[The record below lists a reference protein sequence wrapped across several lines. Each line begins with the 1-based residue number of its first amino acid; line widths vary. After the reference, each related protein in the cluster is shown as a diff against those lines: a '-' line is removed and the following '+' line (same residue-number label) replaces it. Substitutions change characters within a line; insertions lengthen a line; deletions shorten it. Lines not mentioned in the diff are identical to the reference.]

1 MLDELAEQLFV
12 SLEPDSET
20 AARKKNLDA
29 PAVLQILRGETSM
42 SNVWYLNTSTRP
54 ARLAVLATSYGFALV
69 GRVFGNIRKNGTKS
83 LGFVIDEIDEGF
95 TPDQNWSPLTV
106 SLGRP
111 SGGRRLYKPQDDW
124 LGQLVDLVE
133 NARGAPLV
141 SAARAFVQHQLTWQA
156 EQADKAER
164 RFQIEADG
172 WVCLRCKV
180 LQPGGSSRCKTCD
193 RPIHK
198 YGVIVLLDRPVRLQ
212 EQADVLLTEPDGHER
227 EGIVVKGEGLR
238 RRWLIRLKEYG
249 RVGAGTIRPRP
260 QTAVLDAQS
269 RILSDLSRADLS
281 YAPIAQLLVEP
292 GSIAAPEIR
301 VFGNPKTS
309 LNTSQRRAVMGA
321 MNLHPGG
328 ILLVQGPPGTGK
340 TTSIV
345 EAVRE
350 ILEEIDPYARILMSS
365 HSNTAV
371 DSAQEKLGVLTDL
384 RVVRVADP
392 DKVDDKFEET
402 VVSKCDDAR
411 VYQADVVL
419 GTVNRLALCDWDDD
433 FFDWLILDEANKVRI
448 NEMLPLLRLAKRWL
462 LVGDHRQLP
471 PVVDE
476 SAAGFNG
483 DSARARVRDASFFE
497 IYWEP
502 LSSNKRLMLGEQ
514 YRMAEPIGNFVS
526 KAFYEGQ
533 LRNAAGTE
541 KLRSPLAWPFNKN
554 LTWLTLRGPE
564 ERGSSGSLSNEA
576 EILAV
581 RRVIRALR
589 KNYRGNL
596 SVAVIAM
603 YQDQVMALRDV
614 LKELN
619 LVWLEVDTV
628 DAFEGEEA
636 DVVILS
642 LVRSNEAERIGFLD
656 KAQRLNVAI
665 SRAKRLLVV
674 VGDIETVAGR
684 EGQDLYRP
692 LLEHVQEH
700 GRVAGIGA
708 LRAME
713 TGHRPKGN
721 KNGRGRAHIKR
732 RRPGRPRTR

>member
-1 MLDELAEQLFV
+1 MLDQLAEHLFV
-12 SLEPDSET
+12 SLEPDGEN
-20 AARKKNLDA
+20 AVRKKNLDA
-29 PAVLQILRGETSM
+29 TAVVQILRGETSV
-42 SNVWYLNTSTRP
+42 NNDWYLDTSTRP
-54 ARLAVLATSYGFALV
+54 VRLAVFATSYGFALV
-69 GRVFGNIRKNGTKS
+69 GRVYGNMGQNGSKS
-83 LGFVIDEIDEGF
+83 LGFAIDEVAEGF
-95 TPDQNWSPLTV
+95 APGPNWSRLTV
-106 SLGRP
+106 SFGRA
-111 SGGRRLYKPQDDW
+111 SGGRRLYKPKDDW
-124 LGQLVDLVE
+124 LRQLVDLMQKANE
-133 NARGAPLV
+133 APLFK
-141 SAARAFVQHQLTWQA
+141 AAQAFVQHQLTWQA

-180 LQPGGSSRCKTCD
+180 LQPGGSSRCKICD

-198 YGVIVLLDRPVRLQ
+198 YGISVLLDRPVRLR
-212 EQADVLLTEPDGHER
+212 EQADVLLTESNGHER
-227 EGIVVKGEGLR
+227 EGIIVKGEGLR

-249 RVGAGTIRPRP
+249 RVGTGTIRPRP

-269 RILSDLSRADLS
+269 LILGDLSRADLS

-292 GSIAAPEIR
+292 GSIDAPEIR
-301 VFGNPKTS
+301 VFGNLKTS

-371 DSAQEKLGVLTDL
+371 DSAQEKLGVLAGL
-384 RVVRVADP
+384 QVVRVADP

-411 VYQADVVL
+411 VYQAQVVL
-419 GTVNRLALCDWDDD
+419 GTVNRLALCDWADD
-433 FFDWLILDEANKVRI
+433 FFDWLILDEANKVRV
-448 NEMLPLLRLAKRWL
+448 NEMLPLLRLAQRWL

-476 SAAGFNG
+476 SAAGFDG
-483 DSARARVRDASFFE
+483 DPAKARVRDASFFE
-497 IYWEP
+497 LYWEP
-502 LSSNKRLMLGEQ
+502 LSTNKRLMLDEQ
-514 YRMAEPIGNFVS
+514 YRMAESIGNFVS
-526 KAFYEGQ
+526 KAFYEGR

-564 ERGSSGSLSNEA
+564 ERGGSGSLSNEA
-576 EILAV
+576 EIVAV
-581 RRVIRALR
+581 RRVIKALT
-589 KNYRGNL
+589 KNYRENL

-603 YQDQVMALRDV
+603 YQDQVMALKDV
-614 LKELN
+614 LQELN

-665 SRAKRLLVV
+665 SRAKRLLIV
-674 VGDIETVAGR
+674 VGDIETVTGR

-692 LLEHVQEH
+692 LLEHIQEN

-713 TGHRPKGN
+713 TGHRRKGSR
-721 KNGRGRAHIKR
+721 NGRARAHVKR
-732 RRPGRPRTR
+732 GRSGRPPVK

>member
-1 MLDELAEQLFV
+1 MLDQLAEHLFV
-12 SLEPDSET
+12 SLEPDGEN
-20 AARKKNLDA
+20 AVRKKNLDA
-29 PAVLQILRGETSM
+29 AAVVQILRGETTA
-42 SNVWYLNTSTRP
+42 NTDWYVDTSTRP
-54 ARLAVLATSYGFALV
+54 VRIAVFATSYGFALV
-69 GRVFGNIRKNGTKS
+69 GRAYGNIGKSGSKS
-83 LGFVIDEIDEGF
+83 LGFAIDEITEAF
-95 TPDQNWSPLTV
+95 TPGPNWSRLTV

-111 SGGRRLYKPQDDW
+111 SGGRRLYKPLDDW
-124 LGQLVDLVE
+124 PGQLVDLMQKASE
-133 NARGAPLV
+133 APLV
-141 SAARAFVQHQLTWQA
+141 KAARAFVQHQLTWQA

-164 RFQIEADG
+164 HFQIEADG
-172 WVCLRCKV
+172 WVCVRCKV
-180 LQPGGSSRCKTCD
+180 LQPGGSSRCKICD

-198 YGVIVLLDRPVRLQ
+198 YGISVLLDRPVRLQ
-212 EQADVLLTEPDGHER
+212 EQADVLLTESNGHER
-227 EGIVVKGEGLR
+227 EGIIVKGEGLR
-238 RRWLIRLKEYG
+238 RRWLIRLREYG

-269 RILSDLSRADLS
+269 QILGDLSRVDLS

-292 GSIAAPEIR
+292 GSIDAPEVR

-384 RVVRVADP
+384 QVVRVADP

-411 VYQADVVL
+411 VCQAQVVL
-419 GTVNRLALCDWDDD
+419 GTVNRLALCDWEDD
-433 FFDWLILDEANKVRI
+433 FFDWLILDEANKVRV
-448 NEMLPLLRLAKRWL
+448 NEMLPLLRLAQRWL

-476 SAAGFNG
+476 SAAGFDG
-483 DSARARVRDASFFE
+483 DAAKVRVRDASFFE
-497 IYWEP
+497 LFWEP
-502 LSSNKRLMLGEQ
+502 LLDNKRLMLDEQ
-514 YRMAEPIGNFVS
+514 YRMAESIGNFVS
-526 KAFYEGQ
+526 KAFYDGR

-564 ERGSSGSLSNEA
+564 ERGGSGSLSNEA
-576 EILAV
+576 EIVAV
-581 RRVIRALR
+581 RRVIAALR
-589 KNYRGNL
+589 KNHRENL
-596 SVAVIAM
+596 IVAVIAM
-603 YQDQVMALRDV
+603 YQDQVMALKEV
-614 LKELN
+614 LQQLN
-619 LVWLEVDTV
+619 LLWLEVDTV

-665 SRAKRLLVV
+665 SRAKRLLIV
-674 VGDIETVAGR
+674 VGDIETVTGR

-692 LLEHVQEH
+692 LLEHVQQN

-713 TGHRPKGN
+713 TGHRPKGR
-721 KNGRGRAHIKR
+721 KNVRARARVKR
-732 RRPGRPRTR
+732 RRSGRPRAT